1 MAPLPALDGKG
12 WIQVLCRSPRTNLD
26 IELLKMS
33 DQGNYLVNAT
43 SSRRLQGDSQ
53 NTGPYQFMEPHPKSF
68 LVTSRTL
75 KTRMF
80 ILSSYRHPIPFT
92 SVALKQPSCPN
103 FTMVYHQNE
112 APKMWC
118 AHFWL
123 IFGPPKKNIDN
134 FPLRRPFT
142 GLQAEE
148 SIVTSRAPER
158 RSPGASRAPLG
169 PLGLCGDPM
178 DGCFPMR
185 PDGRM
190 VLNFKHKSSGRSS

>member
-123 IFGPPKKNIDN
+123 IFGHPKKISTIS
-134 FPLRRPFT
+134 PLGGPHRPPSRREHCNVEGTWEGPR
-142 GLQAEE
+142 EH
-148 SIVTSRAPER
+148 R
-158 RSPGASRAPLG
+158 G
-169 PLGLCGDPM
+169 PLGTLGPIWGPHGWVVSYAGWQ
-178 DGCFPMR
+178 DGPK
-185 PDGRM
+185 
-190 VLNFKHKSSGRSS
+190 FKT